1 MGYMPVTDSMFLLA
15 ESRERPMHFGS
26 LELFT
31 PPPDAGPGYV
41 TDLYNRLVADAH
53 VDELFRKRPA
63 DPVSSLGYTWWTVDD
78 EIDLEYHVRHSA
90 LPAPGRI
97 RELFTLV
104 SRLHSGLLDR
114 HRPLWEA
121 YLIEGLADGR
131 FAVYTKMHHALLD
144 GVSGLRLLRRT
155 YTTDPSARDFPAP
168 WHLPPR
174 PRSGNGSGTHARTS
188 TVGTVRSVA
197 GDVLG
202 AAPVALRIAR
212 TVLGGRRVALP
223 YAAPRSMYNVPID
236 GTRRFAAQS
245 WSRARITRVRCAAG
259 VSSNDVV
266 VAMCAGAIRAYLL
279 ERQALPETPLIA
291 MVPVSLRAK
300 DTPESDSGGNSVG
313 VTLCNLGTHLED
325 PLTRLSTVSDSM
337 AEGKTL
343 FGGMTPLQATVWSAL
358 NIAGLALAPISGA
371 VALAPPPFNLIISNV
386 PGPRE
391 PVYRGGSRLDGIYP
405 VSVVLSGQALNIT
418 LTNTADTVDFGVVGC
433 RRTVPALQ
441 RLLGHLED
449 ALTELELALDIS

>member
-1 MGYMPVTDSMFLLA
+1 MPVTDSMFLIA

-41 TDLYNRLVADAH
+41 TDLYNRLVADAQ

-63 DPVSSLGYTWWTVDD
+63 DPVSSLGYTWWAVDD

-144 GVSGLRLLRRT
+144 GVSGLRLLQRT
-155 YTTDPSARDFPAP
+155 YTPDPNVRDFPAP
-168 WHLPPR
+168 WHLPAR
-174 PRSGNGSGTHARTS
+174 PGSGTREQDSLFGAARS
-188 TVGTVRSVA
+188 LA
-197 GDVLG
+197 GDVIG
-202 AAPVALRIAR
+202 AVPVALRIAR

-223 YAAPRSMYNVPID
+223 YEAPRSMFNVPID

-245 WSRARITRVRCAAG
+245 WSRERITRVRQAAG
-259 VSSNDVV
+259 VSSNDVL
-266 VAMCAGAIRAYLL
+266 VAMCAGALRAYLL
-279 ERQALPETPLIA
+279 EQQDLPDLPLIA

-300 DTPESDSGGNSVG
+300 DAPDSAAGGNSVG
-313 VTLCNLGTHLED
+313 VTLCNLGTHLGD

-343 FGGMTPLQATVWSAL
+343 FAGMTPLQATVWSAL
-358 NIAGLALAPISGA
+358 NVAGLALAPISGA
-371 VALAPPPFNLIISNV
+371 VSLAPPPFNLIISNV

-391 PVYRGGSRLDGIYP
+391 RVYRGGSRLDGIYP
-405 VSVVLSGQALNIT
+405 VSVVLNGQALNIT
-418 LTNTADTVDFGVVGC
+418 LTTTADTVDFGVVGC
-433 RRTVPALQ
+433 RRTVPGLQ

-449 ALTELELALDIS
+449 ALAELEVALDIS